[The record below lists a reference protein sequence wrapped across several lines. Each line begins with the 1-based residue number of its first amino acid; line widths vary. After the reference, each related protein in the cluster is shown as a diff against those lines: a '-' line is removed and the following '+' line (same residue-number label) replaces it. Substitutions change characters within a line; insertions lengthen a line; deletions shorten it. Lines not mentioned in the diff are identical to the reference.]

1 MVTLHSTWHI
11 ILAHSAVA
19 LPLWASLLVVIG
31 LIARLNDKEEF
42 AVKLTY
48 PIQIFV
54 LLSVITIVL
63 AFTGAMI
70 DFPSASF
77 AASPIFNAKT
87 NLAIAV
93 FFIYMGLYYLISLK
107 KEGIWKDNMGLSY
120 AVLLSIGGAIC
131 ISLLGS
137 TGGHLAKGHTVMKP
151 LLQVLGII

>member
-19 LPLWASLLVVIG
+19 LPLWASLLVIIG
-31 LIARLNDKEEF
+31 LIARLNNKEAF

-48 PIQIFV
+48 PIQIF
-54 LLSVITIVL
+54 LLLAVITIVL
-63 AFTGAMI
+63 AVTGAMI

-93 FFIYMGLYYLISLK
+93 FFVYLGLYYLISLK
-107 KEGIWKDNMGLSY
+107 KEGIWTDNMGLSY
-120 AVLLSIGGAIC
+120 AVFLSIGGGIC
-131 ISLLGS
+131 VSLLGA
-137 TGGHLAKGHTVMKP
+137 TGGHLAKGHTVMAP
-151 LLQVLGII
+151 LLHALGII